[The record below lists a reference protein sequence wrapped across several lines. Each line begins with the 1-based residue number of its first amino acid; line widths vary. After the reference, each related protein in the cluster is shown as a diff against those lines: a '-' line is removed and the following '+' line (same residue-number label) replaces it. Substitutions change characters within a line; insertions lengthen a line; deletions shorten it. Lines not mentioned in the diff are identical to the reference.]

1 MCLLSV
7 VEEDKVGI
15 EFRLVFQFIKVVGG
29 EGMGVVVVVAGAIDV
44 GADELWRDERN
55 RRTR

>member
-29 EGMGVVVVVAGAIDV
+29 EGMGVVVVVTGALDV
-44 GADELWRDERN
+44 GVSGILQGGHCEAR
-55 RRTR
+55 

>member
-44 GADELWRDERN
+44 GASGILQGGHCEAR
-55 RRTR
+55 

>member
-1 MCLLSV
+1 MCLLSI

-15 EFRLVFQFIKVVGG
+15 EFRLVLQFIKVIGG

-44 GADELWRDERN
+44 GASGILQGGHREAR
-55 RRTR
+55 